1 MTVGQTTTLLA
12 AGPLTPLP
20 ASCNHSSDRDENA
33 TLHQLP
39 LGGHCARRD
48 VATVP
53 PLSVAV
59 GGVRPLMPF
68 HSRSFT

>member
-1 MTVGQTTTLLA
+1 MNAGQTTILLA
-12 AGPLTPLP
+12 AGPLAPLP
-20 ASCNHSSDRDENA
+20 AACNHSSHRDESA
-33 TLHQLP
+33 SLHQLP
-39 LGGHCARRD
+39 LGRHCARRD

-53 PLSVAV
+53 PFSVAV